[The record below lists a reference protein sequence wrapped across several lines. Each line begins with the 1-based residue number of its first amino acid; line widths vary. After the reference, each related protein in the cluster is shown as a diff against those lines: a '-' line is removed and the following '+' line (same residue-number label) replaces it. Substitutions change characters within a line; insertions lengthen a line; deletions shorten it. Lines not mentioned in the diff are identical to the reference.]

1 MRRKSTVTATL
12 AGLFAMLLSSAAF
25 AQSASSTFPVFWV
38 AGDPQQIA
46 NAFQGVAAFFGNGNS
61 SSAVMTGGLLA
72 GGLAGLIVALF
83 STATRQQFMVGPWFI
98 STVVGMAMFSSQTS
112 ITVMPFFSDNGT
124 TVTPQMIVVNN
135 VPIGL
140 AYPAGIAS

>member
-1 MRRKSTVTATL
+1 
-12 AGLFAMLLSSAAF
+12 
-25 AQSASSTFPVFWV
+25 
-38 AGDPQQIA
+38 
-46 NAFQGVAAFFGNGNS
+46 
-61 SSAVMTGGLLA
+61 MTGGLLA

-98 STVVGMAMFSSQTS
+98 STVVGMAMFTSQHT

-140 AYPAGIAS
+140 AYPAGIASEMTKAVSDIYLQWFTTPGDGGVSVQGTAGSFRH